1 MGIMAGGLNVAT
13 SVGKGDVAMAQLGG
27 GNILTKVGDGN
38 SVAVQFG
45 LGNIN
50 TQVACVGTN
59 YAECQ
64 AGQAFEL
71 VDL

>member
-1 MGIMAGGLNVAT
+1 MRISEELIETKYNFKSSDDWNLENSRLGLNNKNL
-13 SVGKGDVAMAQLGG
+13 SKLIQPG
-27 GNILTKVGDGN
+27 
-38 SVAVQFG
+38 
-45 LGNIN
+45 
-50 TQVACVGTN
+50 VGTN